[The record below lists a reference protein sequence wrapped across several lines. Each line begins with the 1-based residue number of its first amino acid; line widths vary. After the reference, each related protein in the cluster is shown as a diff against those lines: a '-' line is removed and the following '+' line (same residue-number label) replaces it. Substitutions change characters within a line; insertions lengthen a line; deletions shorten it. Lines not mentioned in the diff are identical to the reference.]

1 MNVGGRAVTRSHFIQ
16 LASAEDWGSVLVC
29 RHGVIHLRWG
39 NITVRLPHEVFSR
52 LVRLVGQGSN
62 LASSIP
68 LRDGELGVAIEE
80 GGYRVAVDFLELV
93 LTAEAFLAF
102 LMLVKDA
109 HCTLEEVM
117 ARDDWQE
124 EPQSLTFED
133 DAQELLRP
141 HRFSLN

>member
-1 MNVGGRAVTRSHFIQ
+1 VSGSHFIQ

-39 NITVRLPHEVFSR
+39 NLTVRLPHEVFGR
-52 LVRLVGQGSN
+52 LVRLVGQGSS

-68 LRDGELGVAIEE
+68 LRDGELSVAIEE

-93 LTAEAFLAF
+93 LTAEAYLAF
-102 LMLVKDA
+102 LILLKDA
-109 HCTLEEVM
+109 LHRLQEVM
-117 ARDDWQE
+117 AREDWQQ
-124 EPQSLTFED
+124 EPESLSFAD

>member
-1 MNVGGRAVTRSHFIQ
+1 VSGSHFIQ

-29 RHGVIHLRWG
+29 RHGVVHLRWG
-39 NITVRLPHEVFSR
+39 NVTVRLPHEVFSR
-52 LVRLVGQGSN
+52 LVRLVGQGST
-62 LASSIP
+62 LASAIP

-93 LTAEAFLAF
+93 LTAEAYLAF

-109 HCTLEEVM
+109 FCKLEEVM
-117 ARDDWQE
+117 ARDDWQQ
-124 EPQSLTFED
+124 EPESLSFAD